1 MKKFRLINE
10 KVITVFLCSM
20 ITLFAFSSFLSNVDK
35 EVLSNM
41 FSSVNMIEEEAKE
54 EFVDSISEL
63 SKENNVTKRVIVY
76 DGMTM
81 SELTEKLNRSLKST
95 IAGKGD
101 IFASYSLERGVDPY
115 LAVSIMLLETGCNWS
130 CSSLMRRCNNVGG
143 QKGSPS
149 CDGGSYKSYPSLDEG
164 IKGFIDNIAD
174 NYYAYGLTT
183 PEAMNKKYAA
193 SDMWAIKVNTGGNS
207 SHNNVEPYTVTYMYK
222 RIKLKT

>member
-41 FSSVNMIEEEAKE
+41 FSSVNMIEEETKE
-54 EFVDSISEL
+54 EIVDSISEL

-193 SDMWAIKVNTGGNS
+193 SNVWAIKVNNYIS
-207 SHNNVEPYTVTYMYK
+207 SVK
-222 RIKLKT
+222 AK

>member
-1 MKKFRLINE
+1 MNVFKYINE
-10 KVITVFLCSM
+10 KVMTVFTCSM
-20 ITLFAFSSFLSNVDK
+20 LTLFAFSSFLSNIDK
-35 EVLSNM
+35 DSLKNI
-41 FSSVNMIEEEAKE
+41 FSSVNMTQEEEIIKI
-54 EFVDSISEL
+54 DSIAEL
-63 SKENNVTKRVIVY
+63 KKEGNVTKKVIVY

-101 IFASYSLERGVDPY
+101 VFASYSLERGVDPY

-130 CSSLMRRCNNVGG
+130 CSSLMRKCNNVGG

-149 CDGGSYKSYPSLDEG
+149 CDGGSYRAYPSLDEG

-183 PEAMNKKYAA
+183 PEAMNKKYAE
-193 SDMWAIKVNTGGNS
+193 SNMWAIKVNNYIS
-207 SHNNVEPYTVTYMYK
+207 SVK
-222 RIKLKT
+222 AK

>member
-101 IFASYSLERGVDPY
+101 VFASYSLERGVDPY

-130 CSSLMRRCNNVGG
+130 CSSLMRKCNNVGG

-149 CDGGSYKSYPSLDEG
+149 CDGGSYRAYPSLDEG

-183 PEAMNKKYAA
+183 PEAMNKKYAE
-193 SDMWAIKVNTGGNS
+193 SNMWAIKVNNYIS
-207 SHNNVEPYTVTYMYK
+207 SVK
-222 RIKLKT
+222 AK

>member
-41 FSSVNMIEEEAKE
+41 FSSVNMIEEETKE

-81 SELTEKLNRSLKST
+81 SELAEKLNRSLKST

-193 SDMWAIKVNTGGNS
+193 SNMWAIKVNNYIS
-207 SHNNVEPYTVTYMYK
+207 SVK
-222 RIKLKT
+222 AK

>member
-54 EFVDSISEL
+54 ELVDTISEL
-63 SKENNVTKRVIVY
+63 GKENNVTKRVIVY

-81 SELTEKLNRSLKST
+81 SELSEKLNRSLKST

-130 CSSLMRRCNNVGG
+130 CSSLMRKCNNVGG

-193 SDMWAIKVNTGGNS
+193 SNMWAVKVNNYIS
-207 SHNNVEPYTVTYMYK
+207 SVK
-222 RIKLKT
+222 AK

>member
-115 LAVSIMLLETGCNWS
+115 LAVSILLLETGCNWS

-193 SDMWAIKVNTGGNS
+193 SNVWAIKVNNYIS
-207 SHNNVEPYTVTYMYK
+207 SVK
-222 RIKLKT
+222 AK

>member
-193 SDMWAIKVNTGGNS
+193 SNLWAIKVNNYIS
-207 SHNNVEPYTVTYMYK
+207 SVK
-222 RIKLKT
+222 AK

>member
-63 SKENNVTKRVIVY
+63 SKEKNVTKRVIVY

-193 SDMWAIKVNTGGNS
+193 SNMWAIKVNNYIS
-207 SHNNVEPYTVTYMYK
+207 SVK
-222 RIKLKT
+222 AK

>member
-193 SDMWAIKVNTGGNS
+193 SNMWAIKVNNYIS
-207 SHNNVEPYTVTYMYK
+207 SVK
-222 RIKLKT
+222 AK

>member
-1 MKKFRLINE
+1 MEKFRLINE

-183 PEAMNKKYAA
+183 PEAMNKKYTA
-193 SDMWAIKVNTGGNS
+193 SNMWAIKVNNYIS
-207 SHNNVEPYTVTYMYK
+207 SVK
-222 RIKLKT
+222 AK

>member
-1 MKKFRLINE
+1 
-10 KVITVFLCSM
+10 
-20 ITLFAFSSFLSNVDK
+20 
-35 EVLSNM
+35 M

-130 CSSLMRRCNNVGG
+130 CSSLMRKCNNVGG

-193 SDMWAIKVNTGGNS
+193 SNMWAIKVNNYIS
-207 SHNNVEPYTVTYMYK
+207 SVK
-222 RIKLKT
+222 AK

>member
-1 MKKFRLINE
+1 MEKFRLINE

-41 FSSVNMIEEEAKE
+41 FSSVMIEEEAKE

-193 SDMWAIKVNTGGNS
+193 SNVWAIKVNNYIS
-207 SHNNVEPYTVTYMYK
+207 SVK
-222 RIKLKT
+222 AK

>member
-101 IFASYSLERGVDPY
+101 VFASYSLERGVDPY

-130 CSSLMRRCNNVGG
+130 CSSLMRKCNNVGG

-149 CDGGSYKSYPSLDEG
+149 CDGGSYKSYLSLDEG

-193 SDMWAIKVNTGGNS
+193 SNMWAIKVNNYIS
-207 SHNNVEPYTVTYMYK
+207 SVK
-222 RIKLKT
+222 AK

>member
-1 MKKFRLINE
+1 MEKFRLIND

-41 FSSVNMIEEEAKE
+41 FSSVNMIEEETKE

-81 SELTEKLNRSLKST
+81 SELAEKLNRSLKST

-130 CSSLMRRCNNVGG
+130 CSSLMRKCNNVGG

-193 SDMWAIKVNTGGNS
+193 SNMWAIKVNNYIS
-207 SHNNVEPYTVTYMYK
+207 SVK
-222 RIKLKT
+222 AK

>member
-1 MKKFRLINE
+1 MEKFRLINE

-63 SKENNVTKRVIVY
+63 SKEKNVTKRVIVY

-193 SDMWAIKVNTGGNS
+193 SNMWAIKVNNYIS
-207 SHNNVEPYTVTYMYK
+207 SVK
-222 RIKLKT
+222 AK

>member
-63 SKENNVTKRVIVY
+63 SKEKNVTKRVIVY

-101 IFASYSLERGVDPY
+101 VFASYSLERGVDPY

-130 CSSLMRRCNNVGG
+130 CSSLMRKCNNVGG

-149 CDGGSYKSYPSLDEG
+149 CDGGSYKSYPGLDEG

-193 SDMWAIKVNTGGNS
+193 SDMWAIKVNNYIS
-207 SHNNVEPYTVTYMYK
+207 SVK
-222 RIKLKT
+222 AK

>member
-1 MKKFRLINE
+1 VEKFRLINE

-193 SDMWAIKVNTGGNS
+193 SNMWAIKVNNYIS
-207 SHNNVEPYTVTYMYK
+207 SVK
-222 RIKLKT
+222 AK

>member
-1 MKKFRLINE
+1 MEKFRLINE

-101 IFASYSLERGVDPY
+101 VFASYSLERGVDPY

-130 CSSLMRRCNNVGG
+130 CSSLMRKCNNVGG

-193 SDMWAIKVNTGGNS
+193 SNMWAIKVNNYIS
-207 SHNNVEPYTVTYMYK
+207 SVK
-222 RIKLKT
+222 AK

>member
-63 SKENNVTKRVIVY
+63 SKEKNVTKRVIVY

-101 IFASYSLERGVDPY
+101 VFASYSLERGVDPY

-193 SDMWAIKVNTGGNS
+193 SNMWAIKVNNYIS
-207 SHNNVEPYTVTYMYK
+207 SVK
-222 RIKLKT
+222 AK

>member
-35 EVLSNM
+35 EVLGNI
-41 FSSVNMIEEEAKE
+41 FSSVGMIEEEAKE
-54 EFVDSISEL
+54 EFVDTISEL
-63 SKENNVTKRVIVY
+63 SKENNVTKRIIVY

-130 CSSLMRRCNNVGG
+130 CSSLMRKCNNVGG

-193 SDMWAIKVNTGGNS
+193 SNMWAIKVNNYIS
-207 SHNNVEPYTVTYMYK
+207 SVK
-222 RIKLKT
+222 AK

>member
-101 IFASYSLERGVDPY
+101 IFASYSLEKGVDPY

-193 SDMWAIKVNTGGNS
+193 SNMWAIKVNNYIS
-207 SHNNVEPYTVTYMYK
+207 SVK
-222 RIKLKT
+222 AK

>member
-193 SDMWAIKVNTGGNS
+193 SDMWAIKVNNYIS
-207 SHNNVEPYTVTYMYK
+207 SVK
-222 RIKLKT
+222 AK

>member
-63 SKENNVTKRVIVY
+63 SKEKNVTKRVIVY

-130 CSSLMRRCNNVGG
+130 CSSLMRKCNNVGG

-149 CDGGSYKSYPSLDEG
+149 CDGGSYKSYSSLDEG

-193 SDMWAIKVNTGGNS
+193 SNMWAIKVNNYIS
-207 SHNNVEPYTVTYMYK
+207 SVK
-222 RIKLKT
+222 AK

>member
-1 MKKFRLINE
+1 
-10 KVITVFLCSM
+10 
-20 ITLFAFSSFLSNVDK
+20 
-35 EVLSNM
+35 M

-193 SDMWAIKVNTGGNS
+193 SDMWAIKVNNYIS
-207 SHNNVEPYTVTYMYK
+207 SVK
-222 RIKLKT
+222 AK

>member
-1 MKKFRLINE
+1 MEKFRLINE

-193 SDMWAIKVNTGGNS
+193 SNMWAIKVNNYIS
-207 SHNNVEPYTVTYMYK
+207 S
-222 RIKLKT
+222 IKAK

>member
-1 MKKFRLINE
+1 MKKFRSINE

-63 SKENNVTKRVIVY
+63 SKEKNVTKRVIVY

-101 IFASYSLERGVDPY
+101 VFASYSLERGVDPY

-130 CSSLMRRCNNVGG
+130 CSSLMRKCNNVGG

-193 SDMWAIKVNTGGNS
+193 SNMWAIKVNNYIS
-207 SHNNVEPYTVTYMYK
+207 SVK
-222 RIKLKT
+222 AK

>member
-1 MKKFRLINE
+1 
-10 KVITVFLCSM
+10 
-20 ITLFAFSSFLSNVDK
+20 
-35 EVLSNM
+35 M

-101 IFASYSLERGVDPY
+101 VFASYSLERGVDPY

-193 SDMWAIKVNTGGNS
+193 SNVWAIKVNNYIS
-207 SHNNVEPYTVTYMYK
+207 SVK
-222 RIKLKT
+222 AK

>member
-63 SKENNVTKRVIVY
+63 SKEKNVTKRVIVY

-130 CSSLMRRCNNVGG
+130 CSSLMRKCNNVGG

-149 CDGGSYKSYPSLDEG
+149 CDGGSYKSYSSLDEG

-193 SDMWAIKVNTGGNS
+193 SDMWAIKVNNYIS
-207 SHNNVEPYTVTYMYK
+207 SVK
-222 RIKLKT
+222 AK

>member
-149 CDGGSYKSYPSLDEG
+149 CDGGSYKSYPSLG

-193 SDMWAIKVNTGGNS
+193 SDMWAIKVNNYIS
-207 SHNNVEPYTVTYMYK
+207 SVK
-222 RIKLKT
+222 AK

>member
-10 KVITVFLCSM
+10 KVMTVFLCSM

-35 EVLSNM
+35 EVLGNI
-41 FSSVNMIEEEAKE
+41 FSSVGMIEEEAKE
-54 EFVDSISEL
+54 EFVDTISEL
-63 SKENNVTKRVIVY
+63 SKENNVTKRIIVY

-130 CSSLMRRCNNVGG
+130 CSSLMRKCNNVGG

-193 SDMWAIKVNTGGNS
+193 SNMWAIKVNNYIS
-207 SHNNVEPYTVTYMYK
+207 SVK
-222 RIKLKT
+222 AK

>member
-20 ITLFAFSSFLSNVDK
+20 ITVFAFSSFLSNVDK

-130 CSSLMRRCNNVGG
+130 CSSLMRKCNNVGG

-193 SDMWAIKVNTGGNS
+193 SNMWAIKVNNYIS
-207 SHNNVEPYTVTYMYK
+207 SVK
-222 RIKLKT
+222 AK